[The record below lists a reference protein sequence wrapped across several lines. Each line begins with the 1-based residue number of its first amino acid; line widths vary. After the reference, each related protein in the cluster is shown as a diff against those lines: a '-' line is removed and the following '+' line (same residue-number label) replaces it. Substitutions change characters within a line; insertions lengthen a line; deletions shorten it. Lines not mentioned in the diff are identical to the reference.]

1 MLQAKQDLL
10 VMAAQRGNQKAFH
23 VLYRLY
29 NKSLLR
35 FAFKICGDED
45 ITGEAVQQAWI
56 KMFKHLRRLK
66 DPASFKSWLYRS
78 VRWRTLEGLRQLKK
92 NRQRF
97 EEFDEEK
104 YQQQEDKPEQQENN
118 LSHVINRLPAT
129 EKQIIHL
136 FYLDEMRLKE
146 ISNILEIPVG
156 TVKSRLNRARKLLKD
171 KFY

>member
-10 VMAAQRGNQKAFH
+10 VMAAQAGNQKAFN

-35 FAFKICGDED
+35 FSFKICADEE
-45 ITGEAVQQAWI
+45 ITCEAVHQAWI
-56 KMFKHLRRLK
+56 NMFKNLRRLK
-66 DPASFKSWLYRS
+66 DPRSFKSWLYRN
-78 VRWRTLEGLRQLKK
+78 VRWRTLEGLRQHKK

-97 EEFDEEK
+97 QEFDEKKFHQKDDE
-104 YQQQEDKPEQQENN
+104 QQQELN
-118 LSHVINRLPAT
+118 LSQAINRLPAT

-136 FYLDEMRLKE
+136 FYLDEMRLME
-146 ISNILEIPVG
+146 ISNILEIPIG